1 MENKMEDNLLLD
13 AIERYRNGEMDS
25 EERRFLEELRK
36 NNPEIDQVAAEHN
49 FFLAELEKI
58 SEIQTFKHN
67 LNEVESK
74 LVNEGIISDKGLKGK
89 AKVSFMW
96 SRYRRTIAVAA
107 SIAGLVSISTA
118 TIVSMY
124 SEKKNVN
131 LITPLVD
138 NKIHQIEHKINQI
151 ENKINDASAAAQ
163 ILPSK
168 AKFEANFRATGFLAD
183 GNGYIITNAHVVKD
197 ARNLIVENKKG
208 EQFYA
213 NAVYVNKTTD
223 LAILKITDTSFKK
236 LSALP
241 YTFTKSSTELGEH
254 IFTLGYPREEV
265 VYGEGYL
272 SAKSG
277 YFGDTTSYQI
287 SISVNPGNSGGPV
300 VNKNGEII
308 GIISSKETNADG
320 VVFAIKSKNIYS
332 ALKDVKEKDT
342 IKLPVTNT
350 LKGLDRVQQIKKL
363 EDFVYMVKGN

>member
-1 MENKMEDNLLLD
+1 MEDNLLLD
-13 AIERYRNGEMDS
+13 AIERYRNGGMNH
-25 EERRFLEELRK
+25 EEKIFFEELRK
-36 NNPEIDQVAAEHN
+36 NNPEIDHVVAEHN
-49 FFLAELEKI
+49 FFLAELEKMQ
-58 SEIQTFKHN
+58 EIKTFKQN
-67 LNEVESK
+67 LNEVENK
-74 LVNEGIISDKGLKGK
+74 LMSEGIISDNGLKGK
-89 AKVSFMW
+89 AKISFLW
-96 SRYRRTIAVAA
+96 NRYRRTIAVAA
-107 SIAGLVSISTA
+107 SIAGIVSISTA

-131 LITPLVD
+131 VITPLVD
-138 NKIHQIEHKINQI
+138 NKIHQIEHKIHQI
-151 ENKINDASAAAQ
+151 ENKINVASAAAASAP
-163 ILPSK
+163 LRP
-168 AKFEANFRATGFLAD
+168 KFEEKFRATGFLAD

-223 LAILKITDTSFKK
+223 LAILKITDTTFKK
-236 LSALP
+236 LPALP

-254 IFTLGYPREEV
+254 LFTLGYPREEI

-277 YFGDTTSYQI
+277 YFGDTASYQV

-308 GIISSKETNADG
+308 GIISGKETNADG
-320 VVFAIKSKNIYS
+320 VVFAIKSKNIYN
-332 ALKDVKEKDT
+332 ALKDVKENDS
-342 IKLPVTNT
+342 IKLPATNT